1 MLLDIGQ
8 NYNYSQPV
16 YVRHPWD
23 PKFVAVHDKR
33 LLFRGSFKKSKLD
46 TKMRAVVD
54 RMDNIKKFDC
64 TSKDQ
69 SKENFAFLHGSV
81 Q

>member
-1 MLLDIGQ
+1 MTSGCC
-8 NYNYSQPV
+8 SE
-16 YVRHPWD
+16 
-23 PKFVAVHDKR
+23 VA
-33 LLFRGSFKKSKLD
+33 LKKSKLD
-46 TKMRAVVD
+46 TKMRAVAD